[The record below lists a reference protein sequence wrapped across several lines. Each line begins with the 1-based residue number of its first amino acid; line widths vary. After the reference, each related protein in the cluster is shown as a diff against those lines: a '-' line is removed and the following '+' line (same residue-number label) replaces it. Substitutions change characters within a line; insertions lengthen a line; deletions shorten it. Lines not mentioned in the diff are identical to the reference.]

1 MTIITIMAV
10 GVALAVWCVYL
21 ERKLVKLEKSFKEH
35 RTFVEHDI
43 NYLLTGLTMLQN
55 ETFIQ
60 KVAKRKLVT
69 KKKVR

>member
-21 ERKLVKLEKSFKEH
+21 ERKLVKLEKTFKEYKS
-35 RTFVEHDI
+35 FIEADI

-60 KVAKRKLVT
+60 RVAKKKPL
-69 KKKVR
+69 KKKVH

>member
-21 ERKLVKLEKSFKEH
+21 ERKLVKLEKTFKEYKS
-35 RTFVEHDI
+35 FIEADI

-60 KVAKRKLVT
+60 RVAKNKPL
-69 KKKVR
+69 KKKVH